1 MVTQWCLFA
10 NGKTP
15 DDQPDFRF
23 VRHNRAILS
32 HMTRQTFIVM
42 RVIFS
47 LMIVVGLVVGFSS
60 VRANGFDCGS
70 VFVGR
75 SSVERS
81 FDEVDATLRGSMAY
95 DTAPCEDELSS
106 HSTIAWAFLLV
117 GGIGNAIA
125 FVMRPSKNPAQ
136 NQPIVETAA
145 RRHRPQKSARDSAI
159 LVPGW
164 HPDPDDA
171 NLLAYWD
178 GEQWFDPD
186 SQLPAGWYP
195 DPDDANLL
203 AYWDGEDWV
212 EMDERFPNR

>member
-1 MVTQWCLFA
+1 MTQ
-10 NGKTP
+10 
-15 DDQPDFRF
+15 
-23 VRHNRAILS
+23 
-32 HMTRQTFIVM
+32 QTFIVM

-47 LMIVVGLVVGFSS
+47 LMIVVGLLVGFSS

-81 FDEVDATLRGSMAY
+81 FDEVDATLRGSRGY
-95 DTAPCEDELSS
+95 DPAPCEDELSS

-125 FVMRPSKNPAQ
+125 FAMRPSKYPAQ
-136 NQPIVETAA
+136 NQPTGATAV
-145 RRHRPQKSARDSAI
+145 RHYLAQKPAGDGVI
-159 LVPGW
+159 LEPGW
-164 HPDPDDA
+164 HPDPDDT
-171 NLLAYWD
+171 NMLAYWD
-178 GEQWFDPD
+178 GEQWFGSD

-195 DPDDANLL
+195 DPDDGMWL